1 MRDLMQV
8 FRGWQCQS
16 RSSNHSRRMTKRKA
30 FEGLK
35 AYQVGRIL
43 LLKMFTE

>member
-16 RSSNHSRRMTKRKA
+16 LSSNHSRRMTKRKA
-30 FEGLK
+30 FEGMK
-35 AYQVGRIL
+35 GYQVGYIL
-43 LLKMFTE
+43 LLKMFTK